1 MSNLHLV
8 TGYAG
13 EAHITAE
20 DHGSFN
26 AALTNG
32 GNYVLQR
39 GNKLSASIINNTTV
53 RVLDGDML
61 IQGRHIRLSDSAYA
75 DLLIEAGT
83 QGKVRNDLI
92 VARYTRNTV
101 TGVEECSLVVIK
113 GTSVAS
119 DPVDPAHT
127 SGDLLVNHDAQ
138 TDFPLYR
145 VRLDGV
151 QLKSVERLF
160 EVITFVTVGADGKIN
175 NSFLPAMNFVPL
187 SQKGSKS
194 GVATLDGSGK
204 IPVGQIPSLDYI
216 PANKRGE
223 ASGVASLDANG
234 KVPVAQVPDMN
245 CIKNDKIGVAG
256 GVVPL
261 GQNMKI
267 DKEYIPPSDYDMTS
281 ETVPFSYNQSSYNGK
296 IEISGTFRYT
306 KIGDMVMAIVNA
318 HVLDTYDHTQ
328 NVYSFAVDGVPSGKA
343 SSGTGVSIN
352 GTNLSI
358 TVNAQDPYITTSG
371 VDVSGNLFYLIT

>member
-1 MSNLHLV
+1 MSKLHLV

-39 GNKLSASIINNTTV
+39 GNRLSASIINNTTV

-61 IQGRHIRLSDSAYA
+61 IQGRHVRLPDSAYA

-101 TGVEECSLVVIK
+101 TGVEECSFVVIK

-138 TDFPLYR
+138 SDFPLYR

-151 QLKSVERLF
+151 QLKSVEQLF

-187 SQKGSKS
+187 TQKGKAS
-194 GVATLDGSGK
+194 GVATLDGDGK
-204 IPVGQIPSLDYI
+204 VPTGQIPSLDYI
-216 PANKRGE
+216 PTSKRGS

-234 KVPVAQVPDMN
+234 KVPSSQIPELSYVPTS
-245 CIKNDKIGVAG
+245 KVGVAS

-261 GQNMKI
+261 NASKKI
-267 DKEYIPPSDYDMTS
+267 EETYLPAFVGKTVLNASARADGYVVNSFVAHRMGDVVFVCGSITKNKSSAGSTLTISGLPSGSRTLAFHVFTESKDSSQTA
-281 ETVPFSYNQSSYNGK
+281 ETVKVFRINAART
-296 IEISGTFRYT
+296 EITCDT
-306 KIGDMVMAIVNA
+306 AINA
-318 HVLDTYDHTQ
+318 VHC
-328 NVYSFAVDGVPSGKA
+328 FEFF
-343 SSGTGVSIN
+343 
-352 GTNLSI
+352 
-358 TVNAQDPYITTSG
+358 YIAT
-371 VDVSGNLFYLIT
+371 